1 MSETAQELLYK
12 GKQLMYRLPRL
23 PWSSSKCREA
33 MFFSPPFSLKERLL
47 AIVYSDGIGRLVGNA
62 LARQRREVRNSSEM
76 AFVFTSL
83 F

>member
-1 MSETAQELLYK
+1 
-12 GKQLMYRLPRL
+12 
-23 PWSSSKCREA
+23 

-47 AIVYSDGIGRLVGNA
+47 ATVYSDGIGRLVGNA